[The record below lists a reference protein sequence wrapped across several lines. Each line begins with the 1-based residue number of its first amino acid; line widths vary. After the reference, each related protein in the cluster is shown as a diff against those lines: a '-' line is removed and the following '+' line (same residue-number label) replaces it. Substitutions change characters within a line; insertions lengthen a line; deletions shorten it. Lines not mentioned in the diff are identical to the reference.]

1 MNSNNSIIGTLRD
14 VRNNKNDKP
23 RIEIHFK
30 LEFENF
36 FQEYGYTNPKGYCIT
51 IIINGEEYSI
61 GFHKTLSNNYMWLS
75 SRLDRDGYQL
85 ADILI
90 GSGFLKNEQI
100 QLIKVDKDK
109 YKLEK

>member
-36 FQEYGYTNPKGYCIT
+36 FQEYGYTNPKGWRVSRPDPAT
-51 IIINGEEYSI
+51 ALPTTHRATPAHARG
-61 GFHKTLSNNYMWLS
+61 LS
-75 SRLDRDGYQL
+75 
-85 ADILI
+85 
-90 GSGFLKNEQI
+90 
-100 QLIKVDKDK
+100 
-109 YKLEK
+109 